1 MPGPVG
7 QVGLAVD
14 GVGAKSGL
22 FGRQFRRPG
31 DDRRAIYHRDRRGEH
46 RVRVGR
52 IGAGNIVLPYV
63 HVVALC
69 ILLVRRHRHR
79 RDRV

>member
-22 FGRQFRRPG
+22 FGRQFWRPG
-31 DDRRAIYHRDRRGEH
+31 DDRRTIYEFNTGLENRVGVDQVG
-46 RVRVGR
+46 RVRLHPFPESRARYTKRCGR
-52 IGAGNIVLPYV
+52 TRNI
-63 HVVALC
+63 
-69 ILLVRRHRHR
+69 
-79 RDRV
+79 